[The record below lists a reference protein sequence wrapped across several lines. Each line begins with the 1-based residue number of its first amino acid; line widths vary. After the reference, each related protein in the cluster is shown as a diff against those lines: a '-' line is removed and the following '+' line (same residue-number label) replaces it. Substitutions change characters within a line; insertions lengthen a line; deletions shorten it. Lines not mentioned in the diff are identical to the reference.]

1 VDRVLANVQA
11 QLKDH
16 PKDASAWLVLGRLH
30 SYAFFSGSQQVP
42 MRGDHLFVRN
52 IPAAPRT
59 TPPSP
64 EDLAHLKQSM
74 EAFRKSIALDPTN
87 ALPYLGLGWD
97 MEQGVRYGAGSEEA
111 ALEDYRLAY
120 DRAAK
125 REAEMKYF
133 APGYEAVS
141 QEAAQRIVAIQQRR
155 LKESKKDMSDARAEI
170 DRLQQSIAK
179 LGSVPRAVTPV
190 IFSFRESTSL
200 GDLLDARI
208 HVAFDLDGFGGSAW
222 SWVKPS
228 TGILVWDPGHT
239 GAIQSGLQLFGSVT
253 WWMFWRDGYQA
264 LAALDD
270 NHDGWLSGRELDGV
284 AVWVDRNQNG
294 RSDPGEVITA
304 GEAGIVRISVA
315 GTADAGGTLGNAQ
328 GIEFGD
334 GRRTPSYDWIAEGE
348 GSFQQSAVSDQ
359 PGSWPKLAAPRLG
372 SQASPASGGAGL
384 NKG

>member
-1 VDRVLANVQA
+1 MTWRRFITACLLATPCLAIWSPVGQPVPVDRVLANVQA

-16 PKDASAWLVLGRLH
+16 PGDASSWLVLGRLH
-30 SYAFFSGSQQVP
+30 SYAFFSGNQQVP
-42 MRGDHLFVRN
+42 MNGDHLFVPN
-52 IPAAPRT
+52 IPSAPRA

-74 EAFRKSIALDPTN
+74 EAFHKSIALDPTN

-97 MEQGVRYGAGSEEA
+97 LEQGARYGAGTEQA

-125 REAEMKYF
+125 RELEMKYY

-141 QEAAQRIVAIQQRR
+141 QEAAERIVAIQQQR
-155 LKESKKDMSDARAEI
+155 LKDSKKDVPEARAEI

-179 LGSVPRAVTPV
+179 LRRMPRAITPV
-190 IFSFRESTSL
+190 IFSFRESTPL
-200 GDLLDARI
+200 RDLLDAKI
-208 HVAFDLDGFGGSAW
+208 NVAFDLDGFGGSAW
-222 SWVKPS
+222 SWLQPS

-239 GAIQSGLQLFGSVT
+239 GAVRSGLQLFGSVT

-270 NHDGWLSGRELDGV
+270 NHDGWLSGPELAGV

-294 RSDPGEVITA
+294 RSDPGEVISLA
-304 GEAGIVRISVA
+304 EAGIVGISVA
-315 GTADAGGTLGNAQ
+315 GSADALGTLGNAH
-328 GIEFGD
+328 GIEFCD
-334 GRRTPSYDWIAEGE
+334 GRLTPSYDWIARG
-348 GSFQQSAVSDQ
+348 Q
-359 PGSWPKLAAPRLG
+359 
-372 SQASPASGGAGL
+372 GL
-384 NKG
+384 R